1 MSGPEKDSLEPFG
14 CVLIVRKGASQVV
27 IEASLVKDYNRLD
40 AAARARMERVMEL
53 WCEERA
59 LTKAMFNGNEGRS
72 ARGTMLQAIK
82 AFKVRLYGF
91 VTDIDGRRSFVII
104 DHDPAKKQDA
114 ADQNILKRAKGR
126 VDGFGKEKAR

>member
-1 MSGPEKDSLEPFG
+1 MSASETDSLERFG

-40 AAARARMERVMEL
+40 ATARARMERVMEL

-72 ARGTMLQAIK
+72 AKGKMLQAIK
-82 AFKVRLYGF
+82 AFRVRLYGF
-91 VTDIDGRRSFVII
+91 VTQLDGRRSFVIV
-104 DHDPAKKQDA
+104 DYDAAKKQDP

-126 VDGFGKEKAR
+126 VDGFGKEKAK

>member
-1 MSGPEKDSLEPFG
+1 MSGAETDSLEPFG
-14 CVLIVRKGASQVV
+14 CVRIVRKGASQVV
-27 IEASLVKDYNRLD
+27 IEAALVDAYNKLD
-40 AAARARMERVMEL
+40 PRARGRMERVMEL
-53 WCEERA
+53 WCEDRA

-72 ARGTMLQAIK
+72 TKGTMLQAIK

-91 VTDIDGRRSFVII
+91 VTDLDGSRSFVIV

-126 VDGFGKEKAR
+126 VDGFGKEKTR